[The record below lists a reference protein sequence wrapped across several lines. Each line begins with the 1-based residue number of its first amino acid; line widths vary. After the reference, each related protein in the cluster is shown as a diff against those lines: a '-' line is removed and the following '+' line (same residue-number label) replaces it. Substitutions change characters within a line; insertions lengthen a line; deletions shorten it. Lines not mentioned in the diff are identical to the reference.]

1 MTQQFKTKKVKI
13 TDAPILIS
21 NFKDSNL
28 QFKAIIIQIY
38 SILDF
43 IVTNFLP
50 NLIKIFQNH

>member
-1 MTQQFKTKKVKI
+1 MKQQFKVKNFFNNVGS
-13 TDAPILIS
+13 ILIS
-21 NFKDSNL
+21 KFKDSNL
-28 QFKAIIIQIY
+28 QFITKIIQIY